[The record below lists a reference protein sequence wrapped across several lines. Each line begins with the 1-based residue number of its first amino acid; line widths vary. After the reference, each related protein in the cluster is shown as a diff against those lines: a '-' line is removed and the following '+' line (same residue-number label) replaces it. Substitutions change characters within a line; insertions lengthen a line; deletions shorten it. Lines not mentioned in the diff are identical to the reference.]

1 MAEQRERF
9 RVAWVDTDT
18 GGRIHFTAAFRW
30 AEVTETSL
38 YRRLGLLRGEQAD
51 FPRRHVEAEYFRVLV
66 FDDEV
71 EVRLWVDQVGTE
83 DTPYGERDAN
93 WMVSI
98 DGNWV
103 GTTPQREIKLR
114 PGRHKIKLVNPEL
127 SLVRMFAVQIKA
139 GETVTESVLLQQ

>member
-71 EVRLWVDQVGTE
+71 EVRLWVNQVGTASVTYRWE
-83 DTPYGERDAN
+83 ISKGGERA
-93 WMVSI
+93 I
-98 DGNWV
+98 
-103 GTTPQREIKLR
+103 E
-114 PGRHKIKLVNPEL
+114 GRHTV
-127 SLVRMFAVQIKA
+127 VRVGPDGRPRALDDHVR
-139 GETVTESVLLQQ
+139 TLLEG